1 MDKKIL
7 ITGGAQRIGKEL
19 VNHFHNVGWKV
30 IFQYRSSSDSANK
43 LCDELNKK
51 RENSCEAIQCDFD
64 DEVSFNEFCN
74 EINNN
79 ASNLCALI
87 NNASTFYPK
96 KITDVEI
103 NDWNMLMSS
112 NLKTPI
118 FLISALAER
127 LMKNRGHIINIAD
140 IYAEIGMSGYS
151 VYAAA
156 KAGLYNLTKS
166 LAKELAP
173 NVLINSISPGSILWD
188 INEPSEEKKKKI
200 LSSIP
205 MNRLGCEKDIV
216 MLADYLINKNTYMTG
231 RNISVDGGKSLG

>member
-1 MDKKIL
+1 M
-7 ITGGAQRIGKEL
+7 
-19 VNHFHNVGWKV
+19 
-30 IFQYRSSSDSANK
+30 
-43 LCDELNKK
+43 
-51 RENSCEAIQCDFD
+51 AIRL
-64 DEVSFNEFCN
+64 
-74 EINNN
+74 
-79 ASNLCALI
+79 A
-87 NNASTFYPK
+87 P
-96 KITDVEI
+96 
-103 NDWNMLMSS
+103 
-112 NLKTPI
+112 
-118 FLISALAER
+118 SALRA
-127 LMKNRGHIINIAD
+127 A
-140 IYAEIGMSGYS
+140 
-151 VYAAA
+151 AAA

>member
-1 MDKKIL
+1 M
-7 ITGGAQRIGKEL
+7 
-19 VNHFHNVGWKV
+19 
-30 IFQYRSSSDSANK
+30 
-43 LCDELNKK
+43 CDELNKK
-51 RENSCEAIQCDFD
+51 RKNSCEAIQCDFD

-79 ASNLCALI
+79 AADLCALI

-96 KITDVEI
+96 KITDVKI
-103 NDWNMLMSS
+103 KDWNMLMSS

-127 LMKNRGHIINIAD
+127 LTKNRGHIINITD
-140 IYAEIGMSGYS
+140 IYSEIGMSGYS

-188 INEPSEEKKKKI
+188 INEPSEAKKKKI

>member
-1 MDKKIL
+1 MDTKIL

-19 VNHFHNVGWKV
+19 VHHFHNVGWKV

-51 RENSCEAIQCDFD
+51 RKNSCEAIQCDFD

-79 ASNLCALI
+79 AADLCALI

-103 NDWNMLMSS
+103 KDWNMLMSS

-118 FLISALAER
+118 FLISALADR
-127 LMKNRGHIINIAD
+127 LTKNKGHIINIAD

-173 NVLINSISPGSILWD
+173 NVLVNSISPGSILWD

-200 LSSIP
+200 LSSLP